1 MKQRINLLIMNR
13 DIRLNNNKM
22 IELIFKELDPFFI
35 IYYDFE
41 DRKPSNISFLWL
53 LKSLRKF
60 VHKIFDITGVKFN
73 IIYNLNSIESIIS
86 FLLKTYEI
94 KTIYTNLENNIFD
107 SFDKKF
113 FNKNTLLN
121 SKIINKDFKV
131 FTPFYKFCISEYL
144 SKNSKIFNNIGDNI
158 IFSENYKK
166 NYDFELRLSELNNE
180 KLNLPEISLDLY
192 KENSK
197 FSAIYYYDQDF
208 LYPKWMNK
216 ISTYWNIGEDAA
228 IKKFL
233 EFKEKNLFSY
243 KENRD
248 ILDFEIKNKDDY
260 LTGLTS
266 RLSPHIHFGE
276 ISVCYVFY
284 EIFNKILLNNLQNPN
299 IETFIKQLFWRELAH
314 NVLFHNKFM
323 FEKELKEG
331 FFLDFEWENNDENF
345 EKWKLGNTGFPII
358 DAAMRQLYE
367 TGWMHNRTRMVVASF
382 LTKNLLIDWRLG
394 EKWFFETLVD
404 ADNAINPFSWQWVA
418 GSGTD
423 ASPYFRIFNPI
434 LQSKKFDPDGSYIR
448 KFVNEISSLK
458 NDQLHEPYLY
468 FKNIDRFYCSP
479 IIDLSFSRSRAL
491 ERLKRK

>member
-1 MKQRINLLIMNR
+1 MNR

-60 VHKIFDITGVKFN
+60 VHKIFDITGVKLN

-107 SFDKKF
+107 SFNKKF

-144 SKNSKIFNNIGDNI
+144 SKNSKIFNNIEDNI

-233 EFKEKNLFSY
+233 EFKEF
-243 KENRD
+243 
-248 ILDFEIKNKDDY
+248 
-260 LTGLTS
+260 
-266 RLSPHIHFGE
+266 
-276 ISVCYVFY
+276 
-284 EIFNKILLNNLQNPN
+284 
-299 IETFIKQLFWRELAH
+299 
-314 NVLFHNKFM
+314 
-323 FEKELKEG
+323 
-331 FFLDFEWENNDENF
+331 
-345 EKWKLGNTGFPII
+345 
-358 DAAMRQLYE
+358 
-367 TGWMHNRTRMVVASF
+367 
-382 LTKNLLIDWRLG
+382 
-394 EKWFFETLVD
+394 
-404 ADNAINPFSWQWVA
+404 
-418 GSGTD
+418 
-423 ASPYFRIFNPI
+423 
-434 LQSKKFDPDGSYIR
+434 
-448 KFVNEISSLK
+448 
-458 NDQLHEPYLY
+458 
-468 FKNIDRFYCSP
+468 
-479 IIDLSFSRSRAL
+479 
-491 ERLKRK
+491 